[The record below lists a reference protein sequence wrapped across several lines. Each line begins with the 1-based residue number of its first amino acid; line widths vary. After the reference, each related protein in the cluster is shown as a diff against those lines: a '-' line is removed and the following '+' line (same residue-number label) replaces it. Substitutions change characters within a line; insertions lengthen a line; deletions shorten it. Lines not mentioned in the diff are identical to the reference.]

1 METFSC
7 YVKTCFCSLCL
18 LIKMKKHE
26 TICCFSWSLFLVKQV
41 IPGKNISYVKEYIQT
56 AKKYLFFRERPALVS
71 YQISAA
77 CRQLQYFYQGHK
89 LIALQVANMIF
100 QTNSDINGNKTLVTL
115 LSYNTDTR
123 MVQVYFGNAI
133 YFFYKRSENHS

>member
-1 METFSC
+1 
-7 YVKTCFCSLCL
+7 
-18 LIKMKKHE
+18 
-26 TICCFSWSLFLVKQV
+26 
-41 IPGKNISYVKEYIQT
+41 
-56 AKKYLFFRERPALVS
+56 
-71 YQISAA
+71 
-77 CRQLQYFYQGHK
+77 
-89 LIALQVANMIF
+89 MIF